1 MIPADLLP
9 PTLPLALATM
19 TRVAIICAF
28 LVLLPQ
34 VMARLRLPPV
44 VGYLLCGMLLGP
56 GLLGIMLP
64 DDSSTRFFAEMGK
77 LLFMFFVGYE
87 VNLMEF
93 QKCRR
98 DSMVFGGLTFLVPMA
113 GGLALGRLCGYGW
126 NASMLIGS
134 IIASHTLLAYPLL
147 ARAGLVQS
155 RAVMV
160 TVGGTLFTDVA
171 AMIILAITVSIHQT
185 GFSWSFLA
193 TEGVELLVFAP
204 LVLLGL
210 SRLARL
216 LLERLGSSQEARMGI
231 LLAFILVCSE
241 AAHLIH
247 LEGIVGAFLAG
258 LGLKRAVQ
266 AGHFDIEPLE
276 LVSRTLF
283 IPVFFVATG
292 LLVDFGILHHTLTT
306 QWPLVIGLTGVLL
319 TGKWAAAAL
328 TGRFTRMD
336 AASTAVVWSLSIPQ
350 MAATLAS
357 AVVGYQVRDAA
368 GQRLLDERF
377 INATLFMVVVTCVI
391 GPVLTSRFMR
401 RLPVAP
407 RAG

>member
-1 MIPADLLP
+1 
-9 PTLPLALATM
+9 
-19 TRVAIICAF
+19 
-28 LVLLPQ
+28 
-34 VMARLRLPPV
+34 
-44 VGYLLCGMLLGP
+44 
-56 GLLGIMLP
+56 
-64 DDSSTRFFAEMGK
+64 
-77 LLFMFFVGYE
+77 
-87 VNLMEF
+87 
-93 QKCRR
+93 
-98 DSMVFGGLTFLVPMA
+98 
-113 GGLALGRLCGYGW
+113 
-126 NASMLIGS
+126 
-134 IIASHTLLAYPLL
+134 
-147 ARAGLVQS
+147 
-155 RAVMV
+155 
-160 TVGGTLFTDVA
+160 
-171 AMIILAITVSIHQT
+171 
-185 GFSWSFLA
+185 
-193 TEGVELLVFAP
+193 
-204 LVLLGL
+204 
-210 SRLARL
+210 
-216 LLERLGSSQEARMGI
+216 MGI